1 MATSIFLVAI
11 GDVRAFE
18 ISNIHNPIKGY
29 DTFNISKLQFFFRR
43 INTALGGVYG
53 EKKIEVSKFGRCH
66 NLLLGYE
73 CSIFQKP

>member
-1 MATSIFLVAI
+1 MNVRYFNFELSAMATSIFLVAI

-43 INTALGGVYG
+43 INTA
-53 EKKIEVSKFGRCH
+53 
-66 NLLLGYE
+66 
-73 CSIFQKP
+73 